1 MNYLFV
7 RSIIHQLS
15 KKKKNTGR
23 MADYMIDL
31 KEPTMMRFIEN
42 IHSRQQTVLGQVK
55 RQL

>member
-15 KKKKNTGR
+15 KKKNTER

-31 KEPTMMRFIEN
+31 KEPTMMQFIKN
-42 IHSRQQTVLGQVK
+42 IHSIQQTVLGQVK